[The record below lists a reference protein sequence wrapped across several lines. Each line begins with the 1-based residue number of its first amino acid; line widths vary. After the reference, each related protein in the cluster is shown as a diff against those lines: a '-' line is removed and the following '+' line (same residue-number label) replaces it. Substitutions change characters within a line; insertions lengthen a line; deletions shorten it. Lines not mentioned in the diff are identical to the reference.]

1 MNILSLSNAILEKL
15 WEMTR
20 YLFIL
25 HGYPAP
31 QFKISSSTLYAYH
44 ASQPQNIAI
53 PAYNFL
59 IHQF

>member
-20 YLFIL
+20 HLFIL
-25 HGYPAP
+25 HGYPAS
-31 QFKISSSTLYAYH
+31 QFKISPSTLYAYH
-44 ASQPQNIAI
+44 APQPQNIAI
-53 PAYNFL
+53 PAYGFL